1 MPALLRKDDAL
12 PKTVAFVLRSV
23 TKTRTFKSLNV
34 LFSQLSHSRIKTNKP
49 SRSLANGS
57 FRKRTFGMTAPRKVA
72 ASGLR
77 ETADNVDLSDD
88 DLLDGGLRRSVEPA
102 ACIEA
107 ADIGCDT
114 TIISGD
120 TARMLRTL
128 LGNLD
133 GMVYRCRDDDAW
145 TMEFVS
151 AGCRR
156 LTGYDPDDLL
166 LNNRVSY
173 ESITHPDDRPR
184 VREEMRSGLTLSNRF
199 DCEYRILHAS
209 GEIRWVWE
217 RGAGILDERGDIVAI
232 EGFIQDITD
241 RKESHQ
247 ALREAERRYYNL
259 FENAIEGVFRTT
271 LDGKYIDAN
280 PALARIYG
288 FASPAEMMESLHDI
302 SNQLYVQAER
312 RDEFIG
318 LIKAHGT
325 VSAFESQVYRKNG
338 EVIWISENARAVY
351 DDREVLVCYEG
362 TVEDITERKLYQTR
376 IEQQA
381 NYDTLTGLANRSLL
395 NDRLIRAI
403 HAANSYGTRLAVV
416 FIDLD
421 RFKYINDGL
430 GHHVGDEL
438 LRAMAERLKAA
449 VREGDTVARLGGD
462 EFVLL
467 INGHGDPE
475 TVATVL
481 ERMLSEI
488 SQPWTIPQGD
498 FNVTCSIGVALYPDD
513 GTCADTLLKHA
524 DSAMYRAKDKGRNNF
539 QFFTAELNALITERL
554 ELENKLRRALE
565 REQFTLQYQPR
576 VDMRTRNIIGV
587 EALLRWT
594 LPEQGSVAPSRF
606 IPVAEEIG
614 LIVPIGKWVLRTAC
628 EQAQAWRR
636 LGLQEIIMSVN
647 VSARQ
652 FRQDSLVTTIAE
664 ALRETGLEPRC
675 LEIEITES
683 TVMHDAAQFISMLGE
698 LNDLGVQIALDDF
711 GTGYSSLSYLKRFP
725 VDRLKVDRS
734 FVQDIATDA
743 DDATIVRTI
752 IALGHNLGLKV
763 VAEGVENEQQT
774 QFLCENSCDEL
785 QGFYFGRPMN
795 ATELAALLPRECA
808 PGASVAAA
816 D

>member
-1 MPALLRKDDAL
+1 MYGGSWPPVSQEKNE
-12 PKTVAFVLRSV
+12 VGM
-23 TKTRTFKSLNV
+23 KSPV
-34 LFSQLSHSRIKTNKP
+34 Q
-49 SRSLANGS
+49 A
-57 FRKRTFGMTAPRKVA
+57 A

-77 ETADNVDLSDD
+77 QAAANKEPPDNELYE
-88 DLLDGGLRRSVEPA
+88 GAMRRSLRTAEREATLAVEV
-102 ACIEA
+102 
-107 ADIGCDT
+107 GLDT
-114 TIISGD
+114 TVISGD

-133 GMVYRCRDDDAW
+133 GMVYRCRDDASW
-145 TMEFVS
+145 TMEFIS
-151 AGCRR
+151 AGCRN

-166 LNNRVSY
+166 LNNRLSY

-184 VREEMRSGLTLSNRF
+184 IREEVRSGLTLRNRF
-199 DCEYRILHAS
+199 DCEYRILHAN

-217 RGAGILDERGDIVAI
+217 RGAGILDERGELIAI
-232 EGFIQDITD
+232 EGFVQDITE

-259 FENAIEGVFRTT
+259 FENAIEGIFRTT

-288 FASPAEMMESLHDI
+288 FASPAELMESLRDI
-302 SNQLYVQAER
+302 RNELYVHAER
-312 RDEFIG
+312 RDEFMK
-318 LIKAHGT
+318 LIMTHGT
-325 VSAFESQVYRKNG
+325 VSGFESQVYRKNG
-338 EVIWISENARAVY
+338 DVIWISENARAVC
-351 DDREVLVCYEG
+351 DDAGVLVCYEG
-362 TVEDITERKLYQTR
+362 TVEDVTERKLYQTR

-395 NDRLIRAI
+395 NDRLVQAI
-403 HAANSYGTRLAVV
+403 HAASSYGTRLAVV
-416 FIDLD
+416 FVDLD
-421 RFKYINDGL
+421 RFKYINDSL

-438 LRAMAERLKAA
+438 LRAMAERLKAT

-513 GTCADTLLKHA
+513 GKSAATLLKHA

-565 REQFTLQYQPR
+565 RDQFTLQYQPR
-576 VDMRTRNIIGV
+576 VDMRTRKTVGV
-587 EALLRWT
+587 EALLRWN
-594 LPEQGSVAPSRF
+594 LPEQGLVPPSRF

-628 EQAQAWRR
+628 EQAMAWRR
-636 LGLQEIIMSVN
+636 LGLPQTIMSVN

-664 ALRETGLEPRC
+664 VLRETGLEPPC

-683 TVMHDAAQFISMLGE
+683 TVMHDAEQFISMLGE

-734 FVQDIATDA
+734 FVQDIVTDA

-774 QFLCENSCDEL
+774 QFLCENLCDEL
-785 QGFYFGRPMN
+785 QGFYFCKPMN
-795 ATELAALLPRECA
+795 AVELAAYMRE
-808 PGASVAAA
+808 GS
-816 D
+816 